1 MKQAIALCTVS
12 ILIGCASV
20 PAPHARDESA
30 GQRPER
36 EAIAAQLDSTPA
48 SDAAARRAKRALADE
63 RVQRIEASQGAM
75 AAASL
80 VASARERVLYL
91 WSMLPQQ
98 NNAKCSDAPA
108 VSDCRAEAQ
117 AISTQFEQEL
127 AQSDATYDEENALRL
142 YEASR
147 VKSAECM
154 TPEFECLVAKFDG
167 FGGNSET
174 HRDMAEALKALELR
188 QQLVVETGLEASL
201 PCLDAGVQQYQSRI
215 AQDYQRFAREPALAA
230 QAQLH
235 RDYRGQ
241 YDAQVACLQTSG
253 RSLRTADNH

>member
-1 MKQAIALCTVS
+1 MKQALALCTVS

-20 PAPHARDESA
+20 PAPQARDELR
-30 GQRPER
+30 GPRLQR

-63 RVQRIEASQGAM
+63 RVRRIEASQGAI
-75 AAASL
+75 AAGAL

-91 WSMLPQQ
+91 WSMLPQEG
-98 NNAKCSDAPA
+98 NGTCSDAPA
-108 VSDCRAEAQ
+108 VVDCRAEAQ
-117 AISTQFEQEL
+117 AISIQFEQEL

-154 TPEFECLVAKFDG
+154 TPEFECSVAKFDG

-174 HRDMAEALKALELR
+174 HRDMAEALKSLER
-188 QQLVVETGLEASL
+188 REQLVVETGLEASL

-215 AQDYQRFAREPALAA
+215 AQDYRQFSREPALAA

-235 RDYRGQ
+235 LDYRGQ

-253 RSLRTADNH
+253 